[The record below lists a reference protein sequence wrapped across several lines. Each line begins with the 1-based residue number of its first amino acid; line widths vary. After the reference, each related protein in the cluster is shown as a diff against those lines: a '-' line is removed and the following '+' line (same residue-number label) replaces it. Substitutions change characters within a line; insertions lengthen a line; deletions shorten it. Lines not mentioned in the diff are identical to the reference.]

1 MRYDRMSGLDSEQLD
16 ELVRRI
22 KDQLEEP
29 WRKGIGR
36 PKDLSLR
43 EAVVVACGYMR
54 QNITQEVWAEIFDT
68 SQPVISGI
76 IAKFTPLIEASTEED
91 RPTVDEAKEAAAR
104 EQTVLVDGFLAP
116 TWSWRD
122 TPELWSGKHKTTGFN
137 GQAIANLRGDLLF
150 VSEPVTGHNHDMTA
164 LAETETADIIA
175 AAYSGIGD
183 KGYQGSDF
191 ITPFKKPQGGELLDW
206 QKEFNAQVNKLRA
219 PVERAIAH
227 LKSWRIL
234 HTDYRRPLR
243 TYVTSYRAA
252 VGLYFFKLNFGSRNW
267 CITRATIPR
276 CSALSASRREELLAR
291 LLSDGRAELVQSAYP
306 GEVAARIRLLCGVN
320 AFHHGDLSLARKYAE
335 KLLGKHVVR
344 EDQALPA
351 QGWGK
356 LRASWQIASPSGRS
370 KGEGLARS
378 MGVCRTTV
386 VWAAPAVRAARPGD
400 ADFLHRRNAAAAYGA
415 CRYTSRAGRDAG
427 RLLRS
432 RLLAAPWGPGIPR
445 IRQRGDSSQQP
456 GHARWRQPARAR
468 RAG

>member
-1 MRYDRMSGLDSEQLD
+1 VRYDRMSGLDSEQLD

-22 KDQLEEP
+22 EDQLEEP
-29 WRKGIGR
+29 WHKGIGR

-43 EAVVVACGYMR
+43 EAVVVACGYTR

-164 LAETETADIIA
+164 LAKTETADIIA

-252 VGLYFFKLNFGSRNW
+252 VGLYFFKLNCRVARGNLTPGLPRNG
-267 CITRATIPR
+267 T
-276 CSALSASRREELLAR
+276 
-291 LLSDGRAELVQSAYP
+291 
-306 GEVAARIRLLCGVN
+306 
-320 AFHHGDLSLARKYAE
+320 
-335 KLLGKHVVR
+335 
-344 EDQALPA
+344 
-351 QGWGK
+351 
-356 LRASWQIASPSGRS
+356 
-370 KGEGLARS
+370 
-378 MGVCRTTV
+378 
-386 VWAAPAVRAARPGD
+386 
-400 ADFLHRRNAAAAYGA
+400 
-415 CRYTSRAGRDAG
+415 
-427 RLLRS
+427 
-432 RLLAAPWGPGIPR
+432 
-445 IRQRGDSSQQP
+445 
-456 GHARWRQPARAR
+456 
-468 RAG
+468 

>member
-1 MRYDRMSGLDSEQLD
+1 VRYDRMSGLDSEQLD
-16 ELVRRI
+16 ELVWRI
-22 KDQLEEP
+22 EDQLEEP
-29 WRKGIGR
+29 WHKGIGR
-36 PKDLSLR
+36 PKDLTLR
-43 EAVVVACGYMR
+43 EAAVVACGYMR

-122 TPELWSGKHKTTGFN
+122 APELWSGKHKTTGFN

-206 QKEFNAQVNKLRA
+206 QKEFNVQVNKLRA

-243 TYVTSYRAA
+243 TYVISYRAA
-252 VGLYFFKLNFGSRNW
+252 VGLYFFKLNF
-267 CITRATIPR
+267 
-276 CSALSASRREELLAR
+276 E
-291 LLSDGRAELVQSAYP
+291 
-306 GEVAARIRLLCGVN
+306 
-320 AFHHGDLSLARKYAE
+320 
-335 KLLGKHVVR
+335 
-344 EDQALPA
+344 
-351 QGWGK
+351 
-356 LRASWQIASPSGRS
+356 
-370 KGEGLARS
+370 
-378 MGVCRTTV
+378 
-386 VWAAPAVRAARPGD
+386 
-400 ADFLHRRNAAAAYGA
+400 
-415 CRYTSRAGRDAG
+415 
-427 RLLRS
+427 
-432 RLLAAPWGPGIPR
+432 
-445 IRQRGDSSQQP
+445 
-456 GHARWRQPARAR
+456 
-468 RAG
+468 